1 MKLIVCVDE
10 RNGMLFNKR
19 RQSRDRLLIADIMN
33 LAQGSNI
40 WINRFSQNLFE
51 SEKVKVSE
59 DEMSNLEKEDFCF
72 IENIKPS
79 SLEEKADEIIIY
91 HWNRMY
97 PADEFFDIDLE
108 ENWVFLSEY
117 EFEGSS
123 HEKIT
128 RRIYTKKK

>member
-40 WINRFSQNLFE
+40 WINSFSQNLFE

-59 DEMSNLEKEDFCF
+59 DEMSNLGKEDFCF

-97 PADEFFDIDLE
+97 PADEFFDINLE
-108 ENWVFLSEY
+108 ENWAFLSEY